1 MPDHPHLGARK
12 IVRFGNL
19 EAGLRN
25 EELRRAG
32 IRIRVQAQPFRML
45 ALLLERPGEIVTRAE
60 VVRRLW
66 GDETFVDLAGLA
78 TQATW
83 SSAARP
89 SRLPI
94 SAGVDLSGSERR
106 NGPGGALGEFDS
118 RRRGTHSEAK
128 VSD

>member
-12 IVRFGNL
+12 IVRFGNF
-19 EAGLRN
+19 EADLRN
-25 EELRRAG
+25 EEQRRAG

-78 TQATW
+78 GQAPPGRVAYRFQLK
-83 SSAARP
+83 SI
-89 SRLPI
+89 SR
-94 SAGVDLSGSERR
+94 DRR
-106 NGPGGALGEFDS
+106 GATDGGGALGESDS
-118 RRRGTHSEAK
+118 RLRGNHSEAK